1 MLTFQS
7 ILIHKFLNIGDN
19 VPFGIEIT
27 GEGRDREQVKRGKL

>member
-7 ILIHKFLNIGDN
+7 ILNIGDN

-27 GEGRDREQVKRGKL
+27 GEGRGGEQVKRGKL